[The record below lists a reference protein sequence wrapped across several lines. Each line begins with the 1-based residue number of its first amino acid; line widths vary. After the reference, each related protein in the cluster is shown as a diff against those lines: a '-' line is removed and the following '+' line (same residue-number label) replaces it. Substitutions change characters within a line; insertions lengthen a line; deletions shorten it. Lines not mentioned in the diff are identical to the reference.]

1 MQHHEVGAVTRLA
14 RIEEVAGCQSLPR
27 IVVTRPGRDAMDIG
41 DELRLRLRGKL
52 RPVPEQR
59 MLDRAVDVEPPALA
73 RYVRGEAE
81 VEGGPV
87 AGQMLP
93 RRQTLLVRARCLA
106 GEETALMSPAL
117 LAT

>member
-1 MQHHEVGAVTRLA
+1 MQHHEVRVVTWLA

-27 IVVTRPGRDAMDIG
+27 IVVARPGRDAMDIG

-59 MLDRAVDVEPPALA
+59 MLDRAIDVEPPALA
-73 RYVRGEAE
+73 RYVRGEAK
-81 VEGGPV
+81 VEGWPV

-93 RRQTLLVRARCLA
+93 RRQALFA
-106 GEETALMSPAL
+106 GA
-117 LAT
+117 